1 MSCACLVFS
10 VWGHGIDADGKLL
23 WDREPEFESQQT
35 ALPRY
40 LTDVQEDGKALQF
53 DGARKRYILTE
64 EFDED
69 KLNGYSKFKVFWMKR
84 KK

>member
-1 MSCACLVFS
+1 VFS

-40 LTDVQEDGKALQF
+40 LDRRAGKRECLA
-53 DGARKRYILTE
+53 
-64 EFDED
+64 
-69 KLNGYSKFKVFWMKR
+69 V
-84 KK
+84 